1 MVCAFGQLIREPLLT
16 ELEML
21 NVHPS
26 LIPRWRGAAPIER
39 AIMAGDA
46 RDRRDDHAG

>member
-1 MVCAFGQLIREPLLT
+1 MVCAFGQLISEPLLSEFT
-16 ELEML
+16 ML

-39 AIMAGDA
+39 AIMAGD
-46 RDRRDDHAG
+46 G